1 MALSSRSTRALASG
15 TLALGLV
22 AAGLRIAFLR
32 TMDGGWMWLSLL
44 ADLAF
49 GAAWLTSAG
58 ICASVFKTRRRD
70 SLALGTVALLAAAA
84 PCLADDIGLFLR
96 DRDFER
102 LRPAMERAVA
112 RLDATPD
119 SLLKSL
125 DPARVVPEHPNHFY
139 GVRATRP
146 APGRLSVWFF
156 YGGLGLPPRHAAW
169 LYDSDS
175 TVTGAQ
181 VHADF
186 WHRGRKLRPHW
197 FDASD

>member
-1 MALSSRSTRALASG
+1 MAVSSRGTRALAG
-15 TLALGLV
+15 ATLAVGLV
-22 AAGLRIAFLR
+22 AIGLRIAFIR
-32 TMDGGWMWLSLL
+32 TLDGGWMWLSIL

-49 GAAWLTSAG
+49 GVACLTAVVV
-58 ICASVFKTRRRD
+58 CASGFNARRRD
-70 SLALGTVALLAAAA
+70 SVLLGVVALIALALRLLAGDA
-84 PCLADDIGLFLR
+84 GLVLR

-112 RLDATPD
+112 RLDSTPD

-125 DPARVVPEHPNHFY
+125 DPTRVVPEHPHHFY
-139 GVRATRP
+139 AIRARRP

-175 TVTGAQ
+175 TATPAQ
-181 VHADF
+181 VHAGF
-186 WHRGRKLRPHW
+186 WHRGRKVRPHW

>member
-1 MALSSRSTRALASG
+1 MARSTCGTRVLAGG

-22 AAGLRIAFLR
+22 ATGLGIAFIR
-32 TMDGGWMWLSLL
+32 TMDGGWMWLSVL

-49 GAAWLTSAG
+49 GVVCLIAVV
-58 ICASVFKTRRRD
+58 ICASGNNARRRD
-70 SLALGTVALLAAAA
+70 YVILGVVALIATATRF
-84 PCLADDIGLFLR
+84 LADDVGLFLR

-125 DPARVVPEHPNHFY
+125 DPTRVVPEHPHHFY
-139 GVRATRP
+139 AVRATRP

-175 TVTGAQ
+175 TATGAQ
-181 VHADF
+181 VHAGF
-186 WHRGRKLRPHW
+186 WHRGRKVRPHW